1 MLGFSYSSSN
11 KSKVHLRPKKKE
23 EMRIARLGP
32 INQEKPAVIVSDTE
46 AVFIDD
52 VISDF
57 NRIELENSAISKV
70 EKIDLSSRPKVKI
83 SDFRIGS
90 PVARPTKVI
99 CVGLNYAKHAVESG
113 MTAPA
118 EPVIFMK
125 APDTVIGANDD
136 VVVPPNSQK
145 TDYEVELCI
154 VIGNNALYLKSPED
168 AASHILG
175 YTISQDISERHWQ
188 IERSGQW
195 VKGKSFPTFNP
206 MGPWIVTKDELAKNG
221 LDPSNLALSCTIDG
235 EVRQNSRTDDLIF
248 GINHC
253 VWYISQFM
261 ELKAGDVI
269 NTGTPAG
276 VGMGFKP
283 EKYLKGGENIVTT
296 IEGIGTIKNKVVNY
310 K

>member
-70 EKIDLSSRPKVKI
+70 EKLDLSTRPKVKI

-145 TDYEVELCI
+145 TDYEVELCV
-154 VIGNNALYLKSPED
+154 VIGKNALYLKSPGD

-221 LDPSNLALSCTIDG
+221 LDPSNLALSCIIDG

-269 NTGTPAG
+269 NTGTPEG
-276 VGMGFKP
+276 VGFGFRP

>member
-46 AVFIDD
+46 AVFVDD

-70 EKIDLSSRPKVKI
+70 EKLDLSTRPKVKI

-145 TDYEVELCI
+145 TDYEVELCV
-154 VIGNNALYLKSPED
+154 VIGKNALYLKSPED
-168 AASHILG
+168 AAAHILG

-261 ELKAGDVI
+261 ELKAGDVV

>member
-1 MLGFSYSSSN
+1 
-11 KSKVHLRPKKKE
+11 
-23 EMRIARLGP
+23 MRIARLGP

-70 EKIDLSSRPKVKI
+70 EKLDLSSRPKVKI

-145 TDYEVELCI
+145 TDYEVELCV
-154 VIGNNALYLKSPED
+154 VIGKNALYLKSPED
-168 AASHILG
+168 VASHILG

-195 VKGKSFPTFNP
+195 VKGKSFATFNP
-206 MGPWIVTKDELAKNG
+206 MGRWIVTKDELAKNG

>member
-1 MLGFSYSSSN
+1 
-11 KSKVHLRPKKKE
+11 
-23 EMRIARLGP
+23 MRIARLGP

-57 NRIELENSAISKV
+57 NRIELENSAISKI
-70 EKIDLSSRPKVKI
+70 EKLDLSSRPKVKI

-145 TDYEVELCI
+145 TDYEVELCV
-154 VIGNNALYLKSPED
+154 VIGKNALYLKSPED
-168 AASHILG
+168 AAAHILG